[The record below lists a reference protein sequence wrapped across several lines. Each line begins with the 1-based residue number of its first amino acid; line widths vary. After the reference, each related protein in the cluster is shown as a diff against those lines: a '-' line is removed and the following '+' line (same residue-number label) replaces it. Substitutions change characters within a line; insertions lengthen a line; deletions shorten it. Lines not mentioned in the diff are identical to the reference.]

1 MVRAGTNARPGAS
14 TVASHR
20 GHLRGDLPPHGH
32 VAQAVAR
39 EGVTLPRRPS
49 IMEFQPGQLRHEV
62 ELGWPDVPERDGHP
76 IVSAFD
82 EPEMMRDEPLTR
94 DVVLVDPPVK
104 LA

>member
-1 MVRAGTNARPGAS
+1 
-14 TVASHR
+14 
-20 GHLRGDLPPHGH
+20 
-32 VAQAVAR
+32 
-39 EGVTLPRRPS
+39 
-49 IMEFQPGQLRHEV
+49 MEFQPGQLRHEV

-104 LA
+104 LAGVEHLVGLAGRQPSQARNSDLDDE